1 MQALKSTGIVAS
13 TLLAAALLASPLAM
27 AHDHGDRN
35 GPHGKSRYGDICE
48 KMERGDW
55 EERREAMREKANERH
70 EEMAG
75 RLQLTDEQREIWD
88 QIRDER
94 RQDHQER
101 FEKLKERCE
110 NNDEA

>member
-1 MQALKSTGIVAS
+1 
-13 TLLAAALLASPLAM
+13 
-27 AHDHGDRN
+27 
-35 GPHGKSRYGDICE
+35 
-48 KMERGDW
+48 
-55 EERREAMREKANERH
+55 MREKANERH